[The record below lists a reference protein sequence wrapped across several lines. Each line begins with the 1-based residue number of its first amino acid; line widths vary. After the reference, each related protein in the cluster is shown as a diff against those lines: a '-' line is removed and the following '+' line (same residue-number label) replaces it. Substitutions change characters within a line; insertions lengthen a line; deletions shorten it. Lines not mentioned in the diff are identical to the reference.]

1 MKFVAYRPLTR
12 VAVVARHLA
21 VTVILLASG
30 APLAETLTLEIHGVE
45 GALADNIR
53 AHWPVDQVACP
64 VTPQRWWR
72 LEREA
77 DRQIAA
83 ALKALGYYHGFWHLE
98 RMGDG
103 SDCGRVLLNVTQ
115 GPATVIERVNITLSG
130 DGQGEP
136 VFTDYLDALPLA
148 PGDRLNHGNYDAI
161 KTELQRRARSQGY
174 FESRFE
180 TARLVVDTNAN
191 QASVEL
197 RFITGPRYKFGAI
210 RFPDTPLSNDLLSRF
225 LPFKPGSPFDS
236 ERLIQFQDNLIN
248 SQYFDSV
255 SVEQGVP
262 DSEQKIVPIEVA
274 LTAKTRFQTRIGAG
288 VSTDTGPRI
297 TYSLHNRRMN
307 SRGDTYHIDT
317 QLSGVDSFARF
328 QFEQPGQRPLREKY
342 LWSLGV
348 HQEDTDTALSRKL
361 VAEAARL
368 TIEGENW
375 LQNLSLRFLY
385 EDFDIA
391 GESEATMLLMPG
403 IGWSRSESN
412 HPRYPTHGW
421 RLQFSARG
429 AIEGIASDMTLG
441 QATAEGKVILPLFG
455 GRLLSRVNLGA
466 TALDD
471 FSRLP
476 ASLRFFAGGDNSVR
490 GYQYESL
497 GPENSQGD
505 VVGGKHLL
513 AGSIEVDHK
522 IWREVALAAF
532 IDAGTA
538 FDTRDFTLHQSAGV
552 GIRWFSPIGPIRFDL
567 AFPLKDGGFRV
578 HLSMGPD
585 L

>member
-1 MKFVAYRPLTR
+1 MRRSCENLGDVRLPL
-12 VAVVARHLA
+12 
-21 VTVILLASG
+21 ILLR
-30 APLAETLTLEIHGVE
+30 I
-45 GALADNIR
+45 
-53 AHWPVDQVACP
+53 
-64 VTPQRWWR
+64 
-72 LEREA
+72 
-77 DRQIAA
+77 
-83 ALKALGYYHGFWHLE
+83 
-98 RMGDG
+98 
-103 SDCGRVLLNVTQ
+103 
-115 GPATVIERVNITLSG
+115 LS
-130 DGQGEP
+130 
-136 VFTDYLDALPLA
+136 
-148 PGDRLNHGNYDAI
+148 
-161 KTELQRRARSQGY
+161 S
-174 FESRFE
+174 
-180 TARLVVDTNAN
+180 
-191 QASVEL
+191 
-197 RFITGPRYKFGAI
+197 AI
-210 RFPDTPLSNDLLSRF
+210 RPFLQLFP
-225 LPFKPGSPFDS
+225 
-236 ERLIQFQDNLIN
+236 
-248 SQYFDSV
+248 
-255 SVEQGVP
+255 
-262 DSEQKIVPIEVA
+262 
-274 LTAKTRFQTRIGAG
+274 
-288 VSTDTGPRI
+288 
-297 TYSLHNRRMN
+297 
-307 SRGDTYHIDT
+307 
-317 QLSGVDSFARF
+317 
-328 QFEQPGQRPLREKY
+328 RP
-342 LWSLGV
+342 
-348 HQEDTDTALSRKL
+348 
-361 VAEAARL
+361 
-368 TIEGENW
+368 
-375 LQNLSLRFLY
+375 
-385 EDFDIA
+385 
-391 GESEATMLLMPG
+391 
-403 IGWSRSESN
+403 
-412 HPRYPTHGW
+412 HGW